1 MKAVM
6 IEKPGKVYLTD
17 APIPE
22 PGPGFV
28 RIKVKAAA
36 VCATDLEVLS
46 GGIPAN
52 YPLIPGHEWSGIV
65 DKAGSQEDQHWVGKH
80 VIGSNDVVCLK

>member
-36 VCATDLEVLS
+36 VCSSA
-46 GGIPAN
+46 I
-52 YPLIPGHEWSGIV
+52 LISS
-65 DKAGSQEDQHWVGKH
+65 KS
-80 VIGSNDVVCLK
+80 VIGFKFLQRSLPLSEEA